1 MVRYTGSQLWL
12 QKLNLGVFPSGQ
24 WGQTVNLLLFSF
36 GGSNP
41 PAPTKKSS
49 IRTGYWIFCFCRTFS
64 GLGGVDSNSIGPPYS
79 PAGKK
84 APVQQRRPLPAAETG
99 RSCWDCGQQGA
110 RAAQGTMQ
118 PLGAAT
124 RTHYSAQLAI
134 STLAHQEIQ
143 YPNRVL
149 DFLFYR
155 NFLRAGREE
164 GKCENQ
170 SPVLAQA
177 RRVC

>member
-1 MVRYTGSQLWL
+1 MTNPETYD
-12 QKLNLGVFPSGQ
+12 KLSKSSGNGHEKNMGVFPSGQ

-41 PAPTKKSS
+41 PAPTKRSS
-49 IRTGYWIFCFCRTFS
+49 IRTGCWIFCFVETFS
-64 GLGGVDSNSIGPPYS
+64 GLSGRIRTAAALSQKTAQKRPGG
-79 PAGKK
+79 
-84 APVQQRRPLPAAETG
+84 LFLAA
-99 RSCWDCGQQGA
+99 R
-110 RAAQGTMQ
+110 
-118 PLGAAT
+118 
-124 RTHYSAQLAI
+124 LAI
-134 STLAHQEIQ
+134 STRAHQEIQ

-149 DFLFYR
+149 DFLFCG
-155 NFLRAGREE
+155 NFFRAGREE